1 MHHFNSNKPI
11 MKYSIKVWLFTVII
25 SPLLLFLILGLIIN
39 SAKWDEIL
47 GSWLMIAFMM
57 LYGLVLSIPAML
69 LFWLIERKLINTLN
83 DNKLKLILSVYSF
96 ISVWIT
102 FYIFDKGFVERGFQQ
117 IFWVVIYSITIVIGV
132 WLFKLP
138 KLEKNDA

>member
-1 MHHFNSNKPI
+1 